1 MNRRSVSI
9 VRKLSLRQ
17 ALERLKV
24 TVSPNPVLLG
34 RMSIVD
40 VETKSSADVPLDP
53 TDLFFG
59 ITVAAAVRHDK
70 RC

>member
-1 MNRRSVSI
+1 
-9 VRKLSLRQ
+9 
-17 ALERLKV
+17 
-24 TVSPNPVLLG
+24 
-34 RMSIVD
+34 MSIVD